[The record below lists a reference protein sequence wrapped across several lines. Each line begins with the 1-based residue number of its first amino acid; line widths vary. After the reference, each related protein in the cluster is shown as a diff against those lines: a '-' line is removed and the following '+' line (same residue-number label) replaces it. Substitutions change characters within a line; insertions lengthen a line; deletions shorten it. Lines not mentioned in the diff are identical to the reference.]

1 MDDKISRAIF
11 LRLTSIFIK
20 PINKPILQDI
30 ACVQIYYF
38 GQTNFNLNIVI
49 VAKAK
54 GGSSVRR
61 LGRGRIIRSTSKLSN
76 ASFMWKAYSEKNED
90 YLRSPLEKQAG
101 AGRSSWLGG
110 TSSQTPEKSFH
121 RQISVWGESTF
132 LDILLRGPNWI
143 VQIVSHESLNH
154 FKLSHTGCFKG

>member
-1 MDDKISRAIF
+1 MDDKISRSLF

-61 LGRGRIIRSTSKLSN
+61 LGRGRIIRSTSRLSYV
-76 ASFMWKAYSEKNED
+76 SFM
-90 YLRSPLEKQAG
+90 
-101 AGRSSWLGG
+101 
-110 TSSQTPEKSFH
+110 
-121 RQISVWGESTF
+121 
-132 LDILLRGPNWI
+132 
-143 VQIVSHESLNH
+143 
-154 FKLSHTGCFKG
+154 